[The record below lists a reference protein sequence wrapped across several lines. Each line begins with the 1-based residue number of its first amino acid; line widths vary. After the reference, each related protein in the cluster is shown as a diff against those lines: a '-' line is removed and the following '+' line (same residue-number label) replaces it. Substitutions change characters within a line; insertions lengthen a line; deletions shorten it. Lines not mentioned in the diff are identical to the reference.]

1 MKYLILLFVAFHFVV
16 KSQIPYFPFIINS
29 PSPWSSG
36 SIPITNVDKVILSK
50 NTINNAEVD
59 IKASEEILI
68 IPTTEVKNLFSSGFF
83 HASIE
88 PNGLNPV
95 SFHPSGWNIP
105 KYDKFELG
113 ITIPSTIQTQIDA
126 FLSGGIGLNPY
137 DPNQVQ
143 VECIYT
149 ASSGTYKRYGFYYRD
164 FMTQNNEWIETPT
177 NYKFRIRFAPPTI
190 GTYGVIINLLING
203 IITESVSRVFYV
215 TSSGNPGHLK
225 MANGN
230 LRKMKF
236 ENGSMFFALGQNIPY
251 AIPTLTTN
259 CAPSAYDCIT
269 PYSFNKQREFMQDL
283 ANNGGNFVRIRLDV
297 LNMLAE
303 WRYKKFLASDP
314 SPNLSIPLNK
324 YLTNYNDNQR
334 YLWELDKTFSL
345 MEGQDLYC
353 MLSILNDQSFTID
366 GGYDP
371 THIYTWNNNPYNTIT
386 GNNLAG
392 CKAFFINPLSKA
404 TYQKW
409 LYYLS
414 ARYGYSTRLGVLEMI
429 NETNG
434 LANSNSTSAP
444 YQLGTSF
451 ATDVTNWICDMTYYL
466 DNFYP
471 WHPKTNG
478 NPYEPNVPVEPCLN
492 IWSKNY
498 YSNFIQNTLSFTNYG
513 KYADANE
520 GRFNDQAK
528 VFYNSYK
535 PFIFGEL
542 GFSDSSNCMD
552 KHNDRQFHNT
562 LWATAM
568 MGGIGS
574 GLYWND
580 WAQEGGIP
588 HRQNFQAIKNFFTNN
603 VDLNRILSPQYD
615 EDKGFGAFPTLMP
628 LNKRWIH
635 TYTMVTPDNEYA
647 VGWTQNNSSNWTADF
662 NSPPIG
668 CQTIV
673 LINSKFDGNV
683 VTYQCLSNPN
693 HPEIKIS
700 GLKKLKRYK
709 VSIYDTYSN
718 GALLET
724 RHETTN
730 AFSTLRFRRYMPNG
744 INIGD
749 SFNPDYAFI
758 LEYDSF
764 FSRNGAPNTSD
775 TLDITEADTLCLD
788 PDFITED
795 ISNYSYHWD
804 FGNGTTST
812 DSMPCTHY
820 TKEGTY
826 LIEATAKNLIT
837 DSVIRVTKKVIIIN
851 NLFSQNNIVLAA
863 PNPAINFIYLTY
875 NIEVLQNPIIS
886 LFNVLGQE
894 QFMTVNNNI
903 INIEH
908 LETGIYFIK
917 FKTINYEQIIKI
929 SIQH

>member
-1 MKYLILLFVAFHFVV
+1 L
-16 KSQIPYFPFIINS
+16 
-29 PSPWSSG
+29 
-36 SIPITNVDKVILSK
+36 
-50 NTINNAEVD
+50 
-59 IKASEEILI
+59 
-68 IPTTEVKNLFSSGFF
+68 
-83 HASIE
+83 
-88 PNGLNPV
+88 
-95 SFHPSGWNIP
+95 
-105 KYDKFELG
+105 
-113 ITIPSTIQTQIDA
+113 
-126 FLSGGIGLNPY
+126 
-137 DPNQVQ
+137 
-143 VECIYT
+143 
-149 ASSGTYKRYGFYYRD
+149 
-164 FMTQNNEWIETPT
+164 
-177 NYKFRIRFAPPTI
+177 
-190 GTYGVIINLLING
+190 
-203 IITESVSRVFYV
+203 
-215 TSSGNPGHLK
+215 
-225 MANGN
+225 
-230 LRKMKF
+230 
-236 ENGSMFFALGQNIPY
+236 
-251 AIPTLTTN
+251 
-259 CAPSAYDCIT
+259 
-269 PYSFNKQREFMQDL
+269 
-283 ANNGGNFVRIRLDV
+283 
-297 LNMLAE
+297 
-303 WRYKKFLASDP
+303 
-314 SPNLSIPLNK
+314 
-324 YLTNYNDNQR
+324 
-334 YLWELDKTFSL
+334 
-345 MEGQDLYC
+345 
-353 MLSILNDQSFTID
+353 
-366 GGYDP
+366 
-371 THIYTWNNNPYNTIT
+371 
-386 GNNLAG
+386 
-392 CKAFFINPLSKA
+392 
-404 TYQKW
+404 
-409 LYYLS
+409 
-414 ARYGYSTRLGVLEMI
+414 
-429 NETNG
+429 
-434 LANSNSTSAP
+434 
-444 YQLGTSF
+444 SF
-451 ATDVTNWICDMTYYL
+451 A
-466 DNFYP
+466 
-471 WHPKTNG
+471 
-478 NPYEPNVPVEPCLN
+478 
-492 IWSKNY
+492 
-498 YSNFIQNTLSFTNYG
+498 NYG
-513 KYADANE
+513 KYTDANE

-804 FGNGTTST
+804 FGNGTTSN